1 MNIKQDELRPAPVQC
16 YYFVMNKSFKC
27 LITKLLCIVCAT
39 FSTLSLAADIYVAPG
54 GNDSNPGSKDKPLAT
69 FEAARNK
76 VRSIRGAV
84 TVFVRAGTYYLAKP
98 VVFGPEDSRETG
110 QEVTYKAYPGEK
122 VTISGAAVVPVKWL
136 EYKGDIKK
144 TIIKGNYIFDQLFI
158 GKKKLHMARFPNFD
172 PSVSHFGGY
181 SADVL
186 SPAKIRSWKKPEGA
200 FIHAMHK
207 HEWGDYHYR
216 VTGKTSDTTLAL
228 EGGYQNNRQM
238 GMHARYRFIENLLEE
253 LDAPEE
259 WYYDAPSHALY
270 VYAPADA
277 RQVLTPQIRH
287 LFEFHGS
294 RQKPV
299 RNIHIEGFELA
310 HTLRTFMDTREPLLR
325 SDWAIY
331 RGGAVLLEGTEN
343 CSIRKC
349 HFDSVGGNGV
359 FFSNYNRGGEV
370 SGCHFEA
377 IGASAVCFVGDPGAV
392 RSPSF
397 EYNEAV
403 PYDRMDKTAGPKTGN
418 YPAQCKVY
426 DNLMHGLGRVE
437 KQIAG
442 VEISMSMDITVSHN
456 TIYNIPRAGINV
468 SEGTWGGH
476 MIEFNDVFNTVL
488 ETGDHG
494 SFNSWGRDRFWHP
507 VRERMDSL
515 TAAHP
520 ELILLDAGK
529 TIVIRNNRFRCD
541 HGWDIDLDDGSS
553 NYHIYNNLCLNGGL
567 KLREG
572 FQRVVENNI
581 IINNSFHPHVW
592 FAKSGDVFRKNIVTK
607 PYAPIRV
614 TDWGKEV
621 DYNLFPD
628 QTALEKARQ
637 NGTDAHSLAGDP
649 MFENPA
655 KGDYRVKPGSPALKT
670 GFVNF
675 AMNEFGVV
683 SPELKNKAGQIPLP
697 VIKTLADSSAV
708 SETAWLG
715 GKLRNVNGLGDRSA
729 YGLPDE
735 KGVVVEAAPENSLLA
750 RAGMKPGDVIRV
762 LNHRDIANVTEL
774 MDVFQEIN
782 WMGDGEVAF
791 FRNQAVQKLKVSF
804 K

>member
-1 MNIKQDELRPAPVQC
+1 MTLFGSCVGRL
-16 YYFVMNKSFKC
+16 
-27 LITKLLCIVCAT
+27 LIA
-39 FSTLSLAADIYVAPG
+39 SLMAVVSCTVFTGSLFAADIYVAPD
-54 GNDSNPGSKDKPLAT
+54 GNDRNPGSREKPLAT
-69 FEAARNK
+69 LEAARNK
-76 VRSIRGAV
+76 ARGVRG
-84 TVFVRAGTYYLAKP
+84 TVNVFLRRGTYLLSRP
-98 VVFGPEDSRETG
+98 LVFGPEDSRSEG
-110 QEVTYKAYPGEK
+110 QTLTFKSYPGER
-122 VTISGAAVVPVKWL
+122 VTISGAAAIAVKWV
-136 EYKGDIKK
+136 EYKGNVRKAAINGD
-144 TIIKGNYIFDQLFI
+144 YIFDQLFI
-158 GKKKLHMARFPNFD
+158 GKKKLHMARYPNFD
-172 PSVSHFGGY
+172 PVVTHFGGY

-186 SPAKIRSWKKPEGA
+186 SAAKIKSWKRPEGA

-216 VTGKTSDTTLAL
+216 VTGKSSDTTLVL

-238 GMHARYRFIENLLEE
+238 GMHDKYRFIENLLEE
-253 LDAPEE
+253 LDAPGE
-259 WYYDAPSHALY
+259 WYYDAASHTLY
-270 VYAPADA
+270 AYAPEAPV
-277 RQVLTPQIRH
+277 VLTPQIRH
-287 LFEFHGS
+287 LFEFRGS
-294 RQKPV
+294 VEKPV
-299 RNIHIEGFELA
+299 RNIHIEGLELT
-310 HTLRTFMDTREPLLR
+310 HTLRTFMETREPLLR

-343 CSIRKC
+343 CAIRKC
-349 HFDSVGGNGV
+349 HFNATGGNGV

-370 SGCHFEA
+370 SGCHFDET
-377 IGASAVCFVGDPGAV
+377 GASAVCFVGDPAAV

-397 EYNEAV
+397 EYNQSV
-403 PYDRMDKTAGPKTGN
+403 PYDRMDKKPGPKTNN
-418 YPAQCKVY
+418 YPAQCRVY

-442 VEISMSMDITVSHN
+442 VEISMSMEITVSHN

-476 MIEFNDVFNTVL
+476 VIEFNDVFDTVL

-515 TAAHP
+515 AAAHP
-520 ELILLDAGK
+520 ELILLDARK

-581 IINNSFHPHVW
+581 MVNNSFHPHVW
-592 FAKSGDVFRKNIVTK
+592 FAHSGDVFRKNIVTK

-614 TDWGKEV
+614 NEWGKEV

-628 QTALEKARQ
+628 QQALEKARL
-637 NGTDAHSLAGDP
+637 NGTDARSLAGDP
-649 MFENPA
+649 MFEDA
-655 KGDYRVKPGSPALKT
+655 ARGDYRVKPGSPALKI

-675 AMNEFGVV
+675 PMDQFGVV
-683 SPELKNKAGQIPLP
+683 SPELKSQAARVPLP
-697 VIKTLADSSAV
+697 VIKNIVDSKLA

-735 KGVVVEAAPENSLLA
+735 KGVVVEAAPENSILA
-750 RAGMKPGDVIRV
+750 RTGMKPGDVIRV

-782 WMGDGEVAF
+782 WMGEGEVAF
-791 FRNQAVQKLKVSF
+791 FRNQAIQKLKVSF

>member
-1 MNIKQDELRPAPVQC
+1 MNTKNKELIAILFC
-16 YYFVMNKSFKC
+16 TM
-27 LITKLLCIVCAT
+27 CAVFAT
-39 FSTLSLAADIYVAPG
+39 SLMAADIYIAPN
-54 GNDSNPGSKDKPLAT
+54 GNDRNPGSREKPLAT
-69 FEAARNK
+69 IDAAREK
-76 VRSIRGAV
+76 IRRMRGEV
-84 TVFVRAGTYYLAKP
+84 TVFLRGGTYYLSNP
-98 VVFGPEDSRETG
+98 VVFGPEDSRADG
-110 QEVTYKAYPGEK
+110 QAVTYKPYPGEK
-122 VTISGAAVVPVKWL
+122 VIISGAVIVPVKWL
-136 EYKGDIKK
+136 EYKGNIKK
-144 TIIKGNYIFDQLFI
+144 AVIGGDPVFDQLFI
-158 GKKKLHMARFPNFD
+158 GSKKLHMARYPNFD
-172 PSVSHFGGY
+172 PNASHFGGY

-186 SPAKIRSWKKPEGA
+186 SARKVRSWTKPEGA

-216 VTGKTSDTTLAL
+216 VTGKSSDTTLAL

-238 GMHARYRFIENLLEE
+238 GMHDKYRFIENLPEE
-253 LDAPEE
+253 LDAPDE
-259 WYYDAPSHALY
+259 WYYDASSHTLY
-270 VYAPADA
+270 VYAPGDT
-277 RQVLTPQIRH
+277 REVLTPQMRH
-287 LFEFHGS
+287 LFEFRGS
-294 RQKPV
+294 AQKPV

-310 HTLRTFMDTREPLLR
+310 HTLSTFMETKEPLLR

-343 CSIRKC
+343 CTIRKC
-349 HFDSVGGNGV
+349 YFDAIGGNGV

-370 SGCHFEA
+370 SGCHFEDT
-377 IGASAVCFVGDPGAV
+377 GASAVCFVGDPAAV

-397 EYNEAV
+397 EYNQAV
-403 PYDRMDKTAGPKTGN
+403 PYHQMDQAPGPKSTN
-418 YPAQCKVY
+418 YPAQCSVY

-476 MIEFNDVFNTVL
+476 IIEFNDVFDTVL

-515 TAAHP
+515 AAAHP

-529 TIVIRNNRFRCD
+529 TVTIRNNRFRCD

-581 IINNSFHPHVW
+581 MVNNSFHPHVW

-614 TDWGKEV
+614 NEWGKEV
-621 DYNLFPD
+621 DYNFFPD
-628 QTALEKARQ
+628 QQALEKARQ
-637 NGTDAHSLAGDP
+637 HGTDTHSLAGDP
-649 MFENPA
+649 MFEDAA
-655 KGDYRVKPGSPALKT
+655 KGDYRVKPGSPALKI
-670 GFVNF
+670 GFMNF
-675 AMNEFGVV
+675 PMDQFGVV
-683 SPELKNKAGQIPLP
+683 SPELKSKAAQVPLP
-697 VIKTLADSSAV
+697 VIKNAADGKVVA
-708 SETAWLG
+708 EMAWLG
-715 GKLRNVNGLGDRSA
+715 GKLRNVSGLGDRSA

-735 KGVVVEAAPENSLLA
+735 KGVVVESAPENSILA

-774 MDVFQEIN
+774 MDVFQEVN
-782 WMGDGEVAF
+782 WMGEGEVAF
-791 FRNQAVQKLKVSF
+791 FRNQAMQKLKVSF

>member
-1 MNIKQDELRPAPVQC
+1 MNRNFKRLIKIA
-16 YYFVMNKSFKC
+16 
-27 LITKLLCIVCAT
+27 LCAICVA
-39 FSTLSLAADIYVAPG
+39 FAGSLLAADIYVAPG
-54 GNDSNPGSKDKPLAT
+54 GSDRNPGSREKPLAT
-69 FEAARNK
+69 LEAARNK
-76 VRSIRGAV
+76 VRNIRGTV
-84 TVFVRAGTYYLAKP
+84 TVLLRHGTYYLSKP
-98 VVFGPEDSRETG
+98 VVFGPEDSRAVGET
-110 QEVTYKAYPGEK
+110 VTYKAYQGEK
-122 VTISGAAVVPVKWL
+122 VTISGAAAVPVKWL
-136 EYKGDIKK
+136 EYKGNIKK
-144 TIIKGNYIFDQLFI
+144 AVISGDYLFDQLFI
-158 GKKKLHMARFPNFD
+158 GSKKLHMARYPNFD

-186 SPAKIRSWKKPEGA
+186 SPAKIGSWKRPEGA

-216 VTGKTSDTTLAL
+216 VTGKRNDSTLAL

-238 GMHARYRFIENLLEE
+238 GMHDKYRFIENLLEE
-253 LDAPEE
+253 LDAPDE
-259 WYYDAPSHALY
+259 WYYDAASHTLY

-277 RQVLTPQIRH
+277 REVLTPQIRH
-287 LFEFHGS
+287 LFEFRGS
-294 RQKPV
+294 AQKPV
-299 RNIHIEGFELA
+299 RNIRIEGLELA
-310 HTLRTFMDTREPLLR
+310 HTVRTFMDTKEPLLR

-343 CSIRKC
+343 CGISKC
-349 HFDSVGGNGV
+349 YFNAVGGNGV

-370 SGCHFEA
+370 SGCHFAE

-397 EYNEAV
+397 EYNQAV
-403 PYDRMDKTAGPKTGN
+403 PYDRMDKIPGPKTDN

-426 DNLMHGLGRVE
+426 DNLMQGLGRVE

-476 MIEFNDVFNTVL
+476 VIEFNDVFNTVL

-515 TAAHP
+515 AAAHP
-520 ELILLDAGK
+520 ELTLLDAGK

-581 IINNSFHPHVW
+581 MVNNSFHPHVW

-614 TDWGKEV
+614 NEWGKEV

-628 QTALEKARQ
+628 QPALEKARG

-655 KGDYRVKPGSPALKT
+655 KGDYRVKPGSPALKV

-675 AMNEFGVV
+675 AMDEFGVV
-683 SPELKNKAGQIPLP
+683 SPGLKSKAEQVQLP
-697 VIKTLADSSAV
+697 VIKNLADSKAV

-715 GKLRNVNGLGDRSA
+715 GRLRNVNGLGDRSA

-735 KGVVVEAAPENSLLA
+735 KGVVIEAAPENSLLA

-762 LNHRDIANVTEL
+762 LNHRDIGDVAEL

-782 WMGDGEVAF
+782 WMGEGEVAF
-791 FRNQAVQKLKVSF
+791 FRNQATHKLKVSF

>member
-1 MNIKQDELRPAPVQC
+1 
-16 YYFVMNKSFKC
+16 MNKNFKR
-27 LITKLLCIVCAT
+27 LITITLCAICAAFAT
-39 FSTLSLAADIYVAPG
+39 SLLAADIYVAPG
-54 GNDSNPGSKDKPLAT
+54 GSDRNPGSKEKPLAT
-69 FEAARNK
+69 LEAARNK
-76 VRSIRGAV
+76 VRSMRGTV
-84 TVFVRAGTYYLAKP
+84 TVFLRGGTYYLSKP
-98 VVFGPEDSRETG
+98 VVFGSEDSRAAE
-110 QEVTYKAYPGEK
+110 QVVTYKSYPGEN
-122 VTISGAAVVPVKWL
+122 VTVSGAAVVPVKWV
-136 EYKGDIKK
+136 EYKGNVRKAAISGD
-144 TIIKGNYIFDQLFI
+144 YIFDQLFI
-158 GKKKLHMARFPNFD
+158 GKKKLHMARYPNFD

-186 SPAKIRSWKKPEGA
+186 SPEKIGSWKRPEGA

-216 VTGKTSDTTLAL
+216 VTGKTGDTTLAF

-238 GMHARYRFIENLLEE
+238 GMHDKYRFIENLLEE
-253 LDAPEE
+253 LDAPDE
-259 WYYDAPSHALY
+259 WYYDAASRTLY

-277 RQVLTPQIRH
+277 REVLAPQIRH
-287 LFEFHGS
+287 LFEFRGTAQ
-294 RQKPV
+294 RPV

-310 HTLRTFMDTREPLLR
+310 HTLRTFMETKEPLLR

-331 RGGAVLLEGTEN
+331 RGGAVLLDGTEN
-343 CSIRKC
+343 CAVRRC
-349 HFDSVGGNGV
+349 HFNAVGGNGV
-359 FFSNYNRGGEV
+359 FFSNYNRDGEV
-370 SGCHFEA
+370 SGCHFEET
-377 IGASAVCFVGDPGAV
+377 GASAVCFVGDPGAV

-397 EYNEAV
+397 EYNQAV
-403 PYDRMDKTAGPKTGN
+403 PYDRMDKAPGPKTDN

-437 KQIAG
+437 KQVAG

-476 MIEFNDVFNTVL
+476 MIEFNDVFDTVL

-507 VRERMDSL
+507 VRDRMDSL

-520 ELILLDAGK
+520 ELILLDAGR

-581 IINNSFHPHVW
+581 MVNNSFHPHVW

-614 TDWGKEV
+614 NEWGKEV
-621 DYNLFPD
+621 DYNFFPD
-628 QTALEKARQ
+628 QPALEKARQ

-649 MFENPA
+649 MFEDAA
-655 KGDYRVKPGSPALKT
+655 KGDYRVKPGSPVLKT

-675 AMNEFGVV
+675 AMDEFGVV
-683 SPELKNKAGQIPLP
+683 SPGLKSKAAKVPLP
-697 VIKTLADSSAV
+697 VIKNVDDSKAV

-715 GKLRNVNGLGDRSA
+715 GRLRNVNGLGDRSA

-735 KGVVVEAAPENSLLA
+735 KGVVVEAAGENSLLA

-762 LNHRDIANVTEL
+762 LNHRDIANVKEL

-782 WMGDGEVAF
+782 WTGEGEVAF
-791 FRNQAVQKLKVSF
+791 FRNQALHKLKISF